1 MVAVVGAPFQCCPA
15 WLVGE
20 VLLLDKSTPHV
31 QVVDASDMFDFA
43 VVLAVVL
50 REGKMAGAAVAA
62 AESDHYCLESQDQR
76 RGRAAAEVSQPH
88 RVIVRVDQAN
98 MKHGMTPGR
107 AVIVRAVGG

>member
-1 MVAVVGAPFQCCPA
+1 MVGVAGAPYQCCPA

-20 VLLLDKSTPHV
+20 VLLLNTSTPHV
-31 QVVDASDMFDFA
+31 QVVDASDMFDSV
-43 VVLAVVL
+43 VVLQE
-50 REGKMAGAAVAA
+50 RKMAGAAVVV

-76 RGRAAAEVSQPH
+76 RGRAAAELSQLH

-98 MKHGMTPGR
+98 MKNGMTPGR